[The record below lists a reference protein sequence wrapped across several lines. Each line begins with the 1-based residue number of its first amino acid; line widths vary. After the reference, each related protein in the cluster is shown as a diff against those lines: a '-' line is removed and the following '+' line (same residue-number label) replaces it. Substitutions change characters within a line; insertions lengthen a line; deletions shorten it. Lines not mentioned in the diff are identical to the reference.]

1 MRNYFFTNFKR
12 PFPIQSG
19 SISFF
24 VSPLRN
30 TTKLTLHL
38 GDRPLSE
45 DAVLH
50 LRAGKI
56 ILRRPH
62 VFLRCCRAR
71 NAAEPP
77 LRLFKELLDKGTR
90 PLPRIG
96 HEYKLVF
103 RAGRGDV
110 EQPPLLFESLALLI
124 IKPAAARHGR
134 QYTVERVDYN
144 DAVIFESL
152 AAVYRA
158 EDELAV
164 RRPVFRGNALQ
175 LPQPL
180 QEALPILLACGED
193 GEQLLHHQLHTAEIR
208 RVLTRLLQR
217 ARKVVIEREK
227 FQNDLPC
234 RFLLRTFERLRRPAA
249 VVAVFCRQLLIVRGL
264 GLRRG
269 ALVLKQFH
277 VLT

>member
-1 MRNYFFTNFKR
+1 M
-12 PFPIQSG
+12 
-19 SISFF
+19 
-24 VSPLRN
+24 
-30 TTKLTLHL
+30 
-38 GDRPLSE
+38 
-45 DAVLH
+45 LH

-62 VFLRCCRAR
+62 GFLRCCRAR

-193 GEQLLHHQLHTAEIR
+193 GEQVHTLLIPAVLEDVAAVAHLIAYPVERITGRVGLERGKIIVQLRKAFPEP
-208 RVLTRLLQR
+208 VRLLPCGALQR
-217 ARKVVIEREK
+217 RNERIRLARAVQAHRK
-227 FQNDLPC
+227 
-234 RFLLRTFERLRRPAA
+234 LRRLAPHRQAELA
-249 VVAVFCRQLLIVRGL
+249 VHTHEGFGVPRSKRERQDVPDAIYSAV
-264 GLRRG
+264 
-269 ALVLKQFH
+269 
-277 VLT
+277 